1 MKNPLVRCIIRIAG
15 LALLALLVSTP
26 SQAAD
31 HNDPNS
37 INSIFSDIKAD
48 PADLYD
54 LFGWPSDD
62 VSGGEKVIVAL
73 TFASVPEAGVF
84 DTDMLYRILLA
95 PSPRVTSGLKDD
107 ESFKGMLKYFQALE
121 DKYVGLKP
129 AQIRVTVNKDQRAQ
143 VDFAGFPEG
152 PGGTF
157 SQKDVELNKVVH
169 IDTPNG
175 FVIKA
180 YIGGRDD
187 AFFNDLPG
195 FFRSINYAPQ
205 FYLVPESKT
214 DTRETKIPKTL
225 LELEGN
231 KLFNFDPANPEHG
244 QGKKLDLPAGPL
256 TWNGTK
262 FLKDEKGNFRFV
274 YSGKDAQAGRN
285 INAIILEIP
294 LAFITVSP
302 ASDRVVNAWGESWVL
317 SASGKIAQIK
327 ADRPPLVRPFFLE
340 RPWLLPAVLIL
351 LGALFLFWAVRAILR
366 RRAGQP
372 AKSTGVKTW
381 IKPVAWA
388 VLGLAMVFIGWAV
401 GCILTKVAAQK
412 PVLAMSQSELEAQ
425 LRQYKLID
433 TDGQPFADAAL
444 NERESDKQLG
454 AFNFSLALP
463 LVTRLAH
470 LGWGFGPSI
479 EALGLR
485 SSFDCSNAP
494 VSVYKT
500 YSSAL
505 AAFPRSRK
513 VLFQKLNMPDDTWKK
528 RPGLDIPL
536 KRSLEIF
543 VPNVCPIDMDTTG
556 TWPYGRRPEDQVATR
571 FLSLFLDMEQQ
582 VGGKKCNIETLN
594 DPALWASAPIEPK
607 TPPNPLK
614 NDKEFLKEFPYFA
627 EPWP

>member
-1 MKNPLVRCIIRIAG
+1 MKNLLRRGVVLFVG
-15 LALLALLVSTP
+15 LAILGFLVP
-26 SQAAD
+26 LPARAAD

-73 TFASVPEAGVF
+73 TFASVPATGVF

-95 PSPRVTSGLKDD
+95 PSPRVSSGLKDD
-107 ESFKGMLKYFQALE
+107 ESFTGMLRYFRALE
-121 DKYVGLKP
+121 EKYVGLKP
-129 AQIRVTVNKDQRAQ
+129 AEIRVTVDKEQKARIE
-143 VDFAGFPEG
+143 FGGFQEG
-152 PGGTF
+152 AGGTF
-157 SQKDVELNKVVH
+157 STVVSLNQVSRV
-169 IDTPNG
+169 DTPNG
-175 FVIKA
+175 FAIKA

-195 FFRSINYAPQ
+195 FFRSINYGPQ
-205 FYLVPESKT
+205 FYYVPEAKKEA
-214 DTRETKIPKTL
+214 RELKIPKTL
-225 LELEGN
+225 LELDGN

-244 QGKKLDLPAGPL
+244 QGKKLPLPDGPL

-274 YSGKDAQAGRN
+274 YSGRDAQAGRN

-294 LAFITVSP
+294 LAFITSSP
-302 ASDRVVNAWGESWVL
+302 GSDRIVNAWGESWVL
-317 SASGKIAQIK
+317 KASGKIAEIP
-327 ADRPPLVRPFFLE
+327 ADRAPVARPFWLE
-340 RPWLLPAVLIL
+340 HPWVLPGVLVL
-351 LGALFLFWAVRAILR
+351 VGLLFLFWGLSANLR
-366 RRAGQP
+366 RRSANPGT
-372 AKSTGVKTW
+372 ADRKWKTW
-381 IKPVAWA
+381 LKAVGWTAAGLVA
-388 VLGLAMVFIGWAV
+388 VLVGLIAG
-401 GCILTKVAAQK
+401 GILTKIGNKK
-412 PVLAMSQSELEAQ
+412 PVLALSQSELDDE
-425 LRQYKLID
+425 LRKFKLID

-479 EALGLR
+479 QALGLR
-485 SSFDCSNAP
+485 SSFDCGDAS
-494 VSVYKT
+494 VSVHKT

-513 VLFQKLNMPDDTWKK
+513 VLFQKLNMPDDKWKK
-528 RPGLDIPL
+528 RAEVDIPL

-571 FLSLFLDMEQQ
+571 FLSLFLDMEQTVAGRQ
-582 VGGKKCNIETLN
+582 CNIESLN

-607 TPPNPLK
+607 VPPNPLK
-614 NDKEFLKEFPYFA
+614 NDKEFLKEFPYLA

>member
-1 MKNPLVRCIIRIAG
+1 MKNLLRCAVVLFAG
-15 LALLALLVSTP
+15 LAIPGFLAPLP
-26 SQAAD
+26 AKAAD

-73 TFASVPEAGVF
+73 TFASVPATGVF

-95 PSPRVTSGLKDD
+95 PTPRVSSGLKDD
-107 ESFKGMLKYFQALE
+107 ESFTGMLRYFRSLE
-121 DKYVGLKP
+121 EKYVGLKP
-129 AQIRVTVNKDQRAQ
+129 AEIRVTVDKEQKAR
-143 VDFAGFPEG
+143 VEFGGFQEG
-152 PGGTF
+152 PSGTF
-157 SQKDVELNKVVH
+157 STVISLNQVSRV
-169 IDTPNG
+169 DTPNG
-175 FVIKA
+175 FAIKA

-195 FFRSINYAPQ
+195 FFRSINYGPQ
-205 FYLVPESKT
+205 FYYVPEAKK
-214 DTRETKIPKTL
+214 DARELKIPKTL
-225 LELEGN
+225 LELDGN

-244 QGKKLDLPAGPL
+244 QGKKLPLPDGPL

-262 FLKDEKGNFRFV
+262 FLKDEKGNYRFV
-274 YSGKDAQAGRN
+274 YSGRDAQAGRN
-285 INAIILEIP
+285 INTIILEIP
-294 LAFITVSP
+294 LAFITSSP
-302 ASDRVVNAWGESWVL
+302 GSDRIVNAWGESWVL
-317 SASGKIAQIK
+317 KASGKIAEIP
-327 ADRPPLVRPFFLE
+327 ADRAPVARPFWLE
-340 RPWLLPAVLIL
+340 HPWVLPGVLVL
-351 LGALFLFWAVRAILR
+351 VGLLFLFWGLSAILR
-366 RRAGQP
+366 RRSANPGT
-372 AKSTGVKTW
+372 ADRKWKTW
-381 IKPVAWA
+381 LKAVGWTAAGLVA
-388 VLGLAMVFIGWAV
+388 VLVGLIAG
-401 GCILTKVAAQK
+401 GILTKIGNKK
-412 PVLAMSQSELEAQ
+412 PVLALSQSELDDE
-425 LRQYKLID
+425 LRKFKLID

-444 NERESDKQLG
+444 NERENDKQLG
-454 AFNFSLALP
+454 AFDFSLALP

-479 EALGLR
+479 QALGLR
-485 SSFDCSNAP
+485 SSFDCGDAP

-513 VLFQKLNMPDDTWKK
+513 VLFQKLNMPDDSWKK
-528 RPGLDIPL
+528 RAEVDIPL

-571 FLSLFLDMEQQ
+571 FLSLFLDMEQT
-582 VGGKKCNIETLN
+582 VAGRKCNIETLN

-607 TPPNPLK
+607 VPPNPLK
-614 NDKEFLKEFPYFA
+614 NDKEFLKEFPYLA

>member
-1 MKNPLVRCIIRIAG
+1 MRRPRNICKAAAACI
-15 LALLALLVSTP
+15 ALLQWLVPTGSP
-26 SQAAD
+26 AAD

-37 INSIFSDIKAD
+37 INSIFSDIKPD

-73 TFASVPEAGVF
+73 TFASMPETGVF

-95 PSPRVTSGLKDD
+95 PSPRVSSGLKDD
-107 ESFKGMLKYFQALE
+107 ESFKGMLRYFKALE
-121 DKYVGLKP
+121 KKYVGLKP
-129 AQIRVTVNKDQRAQ
+129 SEIRVAVGSDQRAKI
-143 VDFAGFPEG
+143 DFGGFPSG

-157 SQKDVELNKVVH
+157 STVVDLNKVAD
-169 IDTPNG
+169 INTPG
-175 FVIKA
+175 GYVIKA
-180 YIGGRDD
+180 FIGGRDD

-205 FYLVPESKT
+205 FYHVPESKT
-214 DTRETKIPKTL
+214 DARETKIPKTL

-244 QGKKLDLPAGPL
+244 QGKKLDLPAEPL
-256 TWNGTK
+256 TWSGTR
-262 FLKDEKGNFRFV
+262 FFKDEKGNYRFV
-274 YSGKDAQAGRN
+274 YSGRDAQAGRN

-294 LAFITVSP
+294 LAFITASP
-302 ASDRVVNAWGESWVL
+302 GSDRVVNAWGESWVL
-317 SASGKIAQIK
+317 KASGKIAQIP

-351 LGALFLFWAVRAILR
+351 LGAIFLFWAVRTILR
-366 RRAGQP
+366 RRAAQGP
-372 AKSTGVKTW
+372 KSTGVGTW
-381 IKPVAWA
+381 FKSVAWI

-401 GCILTKVAAQK
+401 GCVLSKVAAQK
-412 PVLAMSQSELEAQ
+412 PVLALSQSELDDQ
-425 LRQYKLID
+425 LRKYKLID

-454 AFNFSLALP
+454 AFDFSLALP

-479 EALGLR
+479 EALGLH

-494 VSVYKT
+494 VSVYKV

-513 VLFQKLNMPDDTWKK
+513 VLFQKLNMPDDSWKK
-528 RPGLDIPL
+528 RPDLDIPL

-582 VGGKKCNIETLN
+582 VAGKKCNIETLN